1 MRSYR
6 SVKKVAISSLL
17 IVIATVALTSGIA
30 ADPPVDHCTL
40 GEVTSAF
47 EAWAPGFMLNDRLGL
62 DHAGLAEGVGLCQ
75 YRLFYDGATACFCED
90 DIFLG
95 GVTWYTSVDPPNGL
109 SPSEAS
115 EWFNQLEV
123 QVELDGSPIDVV
135 GTAVKGAVVPS
146 YGQLFWQ
153 QHGVFF
159 QLPPGDYLSTY
170 RDCHPDWGGCEPGGE
185 GWWESNVLVRVLPH
199 DVAHELGPAEYPGF
213 GSVQC
218 PED

>member
-6 SVKKVAISSLL
+6 SVKRVAVASVL

-40 GEVTSAF
+40 GEVTSALQ
-47 EAWAPGFMLNDRLGL
+47 AWAPGVTLYYRTGL
-62 DHAGLAEGVGLCQ
+62 DYAGLAEGVSFCQ
-75 YRLFYDGATACFCED
+75 YRTYKFWVPEVCFCED

-95 GVTWYTSVDPPNGL
+95 GTTYFVGISKPDGMSL
-109 SPSEAS
+109 SEAS
-115 EWFNQLEV
+115 EWLNQLEV

-135 GTAVKGAVVPS
+135 ETAVKGAVHPAI
-146 YGQLFWQ
+146 GQIAWQ
-153 QHGVFF
+153 QHGVLF
-159 QLPPGDYLSTY
+159 QLPPGEYVTTY
-170 RDCHPDWGGCEPGGE
+170 RDYHPDWGDE
-185 GWWESNVLVRVLPH
+185 WWEANVTVRVLPH
-199 DVAHELGPAEYPGF
+199 ETAHDLGPPSERGL